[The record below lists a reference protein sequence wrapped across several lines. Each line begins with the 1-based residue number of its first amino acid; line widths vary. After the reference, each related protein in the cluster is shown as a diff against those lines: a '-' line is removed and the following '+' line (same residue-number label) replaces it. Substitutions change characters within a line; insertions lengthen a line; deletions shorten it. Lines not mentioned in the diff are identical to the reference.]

1 MLLCSIQLQ
10 HSAEHAM
17 MCSKYVRLQICS
29 TGLPN
34 RNYGAQLREWRAEW
48 RQSGRDQG
56 SDNVTHSVWAGER
69 LADLDIAVPE
79 SS

>member
-17 MCSKYVRLQICS
+17 MSSKYVRLDGRIA
-29 TGLPN
+29 TMA
-34 RNYGAQLREWRAEW
+34 RNSENGEQNGVNLEGIE
-48 RQSGRDQG
+48 G
-56 SDNVTHSVWAGER
+56 SDNMTHSVWAGER